1 MERNLFKLGKK
12 GRGGWAVKV
21 NDALNNKT
29 SPGNTHVNNKKG
41 TDLKSGSLTCEQNSE
56 ANDAGESCEVRV

>member
-1 MERNLFKLGKK
+1 
-12 GRGGWAVKV
+12 VKV
-21 NDALNNKT
+21 NNALNNKM

-41 TDLKSGSLTCEQNSE
+41 TDLKSGSLTCEDSTEQNSE